1 MDRST
6 IAERVRSKIAIG
18 HDMSRLTLEPSS
30 RQAGLRTEGD
40 RALQTAAEVLDAIA
54 IAAEMIRGV
63 GIPHHVGPT
72 TAAGRLW
79 GQVDLIDDEMA
90 HAIGSSGVAQGVG
103 IHHHVAPMA
112 AAGRL

>member
-1 MDRST
+1 MQR
-6 IAERVRSKIAIG
+6 IIRFRSKIAIG
-18 HDMSRLTLEPSS
+18 HDMSRLLLEPSN
-30 RQAGLRTEGD
+30 RQAGLRMEGD
-40 RALQTAAEVLDAIA
+40 RARQTAAEVLDAIA

-63 GIPHHVGPT
+63 GIHHHVGPT

-79 GQVDLIDDEMA
+79 GQVDLIDDEIA
-90 HAIGSSGVAQGVG
+90 HATGSSGVAQGVG